1 MPKTTVGLVGYGLGG
16 SVFHAPLI
24 SAIPELRL
32 ATVVTSRRERVAQ
45 DLPGV
50 HVAATVAELL
60 SDPAIDLVVVASP
73 SPTHFE
79 IARAA
84 LHAGKHVVVDK
95 PFATSVM
102 EANELIA
109 LAEAKSRSISVFQ
122 NRRWD
127 NDFLTVRECIAE
139 ASLGNVYHY
148 EAHFDR
154 FRPQLKGGWREEPI
168 KGAGLLYDLGSH
180 LIDQAL
186 QLFGMPRA
194 VFADVTSQ
202 RDAAMTGD
210 YFHLILDYGPRRA
223 ILHAAN
229 LVREPGPHFL
239 IHGDAGSFL
248 KYGMDSQE
256 EALKAGVRPGQPGFG
271 DDASASYGQ
280 LTAADGAR
288 RTIPTLRGAY
298 QEYYA
303 GIAAHLRYGAP
314 IPVNAADSRDGLIVI
329 EAATR
334 SAVER
339 RTVAIV

>member
-1 MPKTTVGLVGYGLGG
+1 MQKTTVGLIGYGLGG
-16 SVFHAPLI
+16 AVFHAPLI
-24 SAIPELRL
+24 NAISELRL
-32 ATVVTSRRERVAQ
+32 AAVVTSRRAQVEHDLRGVRVAAS
-45 DLPGV
+45 V
-50 HVAATVAELL
+50 TELL
-60 SDPAIDLVVVASP
+60 ADPSIDLVVVASP
-73 SPTHFE
+73 SPNHFE
-79 IARAA
+79 NARAA
-84 LHAGKHVVVDK
+84 LQAGKHVVVDK
-95 PFATSVM
+95 PFAASVK
-102 EANELIA
+102 EADELIA
-109 LAEAKSRSISVFQ
+109 LAESRGRSLSVFQ

-127 NDFLTVRECIAE
+127 NDFLTVRKCIAE
-139 ASLGNVYHY
+139 ESLGRVYHY

-154 FRPQLKGGWREEPI
+154 FRPLLKGGWREEPA

-186 QLFGMPRA
+186 QLFGSPRA
-194 VFADVTSQ
+194 VTADIIPQ
-202 RDAAMTGD
+202 RDVSITGD

-256 EALKAGVRPGQPGFG
+256 EALKAGLRPGQPGYG
-271 DDASASYGQ
+271 EDVSANYGR
-280 LTAADGAR
+280 LTALDGTR
-288 RTIPTLRGAY
+288 SVIPTLRGCY

-303 GIAAHLRYGAP
+303 GIAAHLQKGTP

-329 EAATR
+329 EAAAR

-339 RTVAIV
+339 RTIAIV

>member
-1 MPKTTVGLVGYGLGG
+1 MSQTTVGLVGYGLGG

-24 SAIPELRL
+24 SAIPDLRL
-32 ATVVTSRRERVAQ
+32 AAVVTSRRALVAQ

-50 HVAATVAELL
+50 RVAATVAELL

-73 SPTHFE
+73 SPNHFE
-79 IARAA
+79 NARAA
-84 LHAGKHVVVDK
+84 LHAGKHVVIDK
-95 PFATSVM
+95 PFTTSVQ

-109 LAEAKSRSISVFQ
+109 LAESKGRSISVFQ

-127 NDFLTVRECIAE
+127 NDFLTLRKCIAE
-139 ASLGNVYHY
+139 GLLGNVYHY

-194 VFADVTSQ
+194 VFADVISQ
-202 RDAAMTGD
+202 RDAGMTGD
-210 YFHLILDYGPRRA
+210 YFHVILDYGPRRA

-239 IHGDAGSFL
+239 IHGDCGSFL

-256 EALKAGVRPGQPGFG
+256 EALKAGVRPGQPSYG
-271 DDASASYGQ
+271 DDTPTSYGQ
-280 LTAADGAR
+280 LTAVDGTR
-288 RTIPTLRGAY
+288 QTIPTLRGAY

-303 GIAAHLRYGAP
+303 GIAAHLRHGTP
-314 IPVNAADSRDGLIVI
+314 IPVDAADSRDGLTVI

-334 SAVER
+334 SAFER

>member
-1 MPKTTVGLVGYGLGG
+1 MPKTVGLIGYGLGG

-32 ATVVTSRRERVAQ
+32 ATVVTSRRARVAH

-50 HVAATVAELL
+50 RVAATVAEML

-73 SPTHFE
+73 SPAHFE
-79 IARAA
+79 NARAA
-84 LHAGKHVVVDK
+84 LRAGKHVVVDK
-95 PFATSVM
+95 PFATSVQ

-109 LAEAKSRSISVFQ
+109 LAESNSRSISVFQ

-127 NDFLTVRECIAE
+127 NDFLTVRKCIDE
-139 ASLGNVYHY
+139 ASLGSVYHY

-154 FRPQLKGGWREEPI
+154 FRPQLKGGWREEPV
-168 KGAGLLYDLGSH
+168 KGASLLYDLGSH

-194 VFADVTSQ
+194 VFADVISQ
-202 RDAAMTGD
+202 RDAATTGD

-239 IHGDAGSFL
+239 IHGDGGSFL
-248 KYGMDSQE
+248 KYGMDPQE
-256 EALKAGVRPGQPGFG
+256 EALKAGVRPGQPGYG
-271 DDASASYGQ
+271 DDAPANYGQ
-280 LTAADGAR
+280 LTAADGSR
-288 RTIPTLRGAY
+288 QTIPTLRGAY

-303 GIAAHLRYGAP
+303 GIAAHLQHGAP
-314 IPVNAADSRDGLIVI
+314 IPVIAADSRDGLMVI

-334 SAVER
+334 SAIER

>member
-1 MPKTTVGLVGYGLGG
+1 MPKTTVGLIGYGLGG

-32 ATVVTSRRERVAQ
+32 ATVVTSRRARVAQ

-50 HVAATVAELL
+50 RVAATVAEMLA
-60 SDPAIDLVVVASP
+60 DQAIDLVVVASP
-73 SPTHFE
+73 SPSHFE
-79 IARAA
+79 NAQAA
-84 LHAGKHVVVDK
+84 LRAGKHVVVDK
-95 PFATSVM
+95 PFATSVQ

-109 LAEAKSRSISVFQ
+109 LAESKNRSISVFQ

-127 NDFLTVRECIAE
+127 NDFLTVRKCIAE
-139 ASLGNVYHY
+139 ASLGSVYHY

-154 FRPQLKGGWREEPI
+154 FRPQLKGGWREEPL

-194 VFADVTSQ
+194 VFADVISQ
-202 RDAAMTGD
+202 RDAAITGD
-210 YFHLILDYGPRRA
+210 YFHLILDYGSRRA

-239 IHGDAGSFL
+239 IHGDSGSFL

-256 EALKAGVRPGQPGFG
+256 EALKAGVPPGQPSYG
-271 DDASASYGQ
+271 DDTPASYGQ
-280 LTAADGAR
+280 LTTADGTR
-288 RTIPTLRGAY
+288 QTIPTLRGAY

-303 GIAAHLRYGAP
+303 GIAAHLQHGAP
-314 IPVNAADSRDGLIVI
+314 IPVKAADSRDGLIVI